1 MDLPDHM
8 ENKKKD
14 SGSGFNLN
22 DEIINEMKKK
32 KLLNRIN
39 NKFSDVSS
47 KPAHELE
54 NAENPSIRWRDG
66 IWP

>member
-22 DEIINEMKKK
+22 NEIINEMNKK

-54 NAENPSIRWRDG
+54 NLRMVIPNKLDEK
-66 IWP
+66 